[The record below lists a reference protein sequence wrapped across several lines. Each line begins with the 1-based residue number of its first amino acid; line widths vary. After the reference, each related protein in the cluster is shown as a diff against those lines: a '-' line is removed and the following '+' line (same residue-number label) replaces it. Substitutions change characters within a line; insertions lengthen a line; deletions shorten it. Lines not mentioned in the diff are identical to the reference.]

1 MILRALAVWLLLVP
15 LAIANGAF
23 RAAVLIP
30 RFGEHTGHIVST
42 ILLSVVILAVAWV
55 TIGWIGPHTLTDA
68 VLIGFLWLGL
78 TVLFEF
84 GAGHFLFKQP
94 WEHLFADY
102 NLAKGRIWI
111 LVLIVTL
118 KAPAI
123 AAKVR
128 GLLGP

>member
-1 MILRALAVWLLLVP
+1 MILRGLGVWLLLVV
-15 LAIANGAF
+15 LAIMNGAF

-30 RFGEHTGHIVST
+30 RVGEHAGHVIST
-42 ILLSVVILAVAWV
+42 LTLSLLILATTWL
-55 TIGWIGPHTLTDA
+55 TIRWIRPATLNDA
-68 VLIGFLWLGL
+68 VLIGFLWLAL

-84 GAGHFLFKQP
+84 GAGHFLFHQP
-94 WEHLFADY
+94 WELLFADY

-118 KAPAI
+118 KAPVI
-123 AAKVR
+123 AAKAR